1 MKTIFSII
9 ISYLLICNTFAQ
21 RIVEETL
28 PLSKNQ
34 EVKLEF
40 DFAEDIKISTW
51 DKNEVYVKA
60 TVNINV
66 GEDNDKFQFNT
77 KKGSGFV
84 RIESEIKD
92 LDKLYGNCT
101 TIIIEDGDTT
111 IINGNH
117 TKMDLLFEVFLPQK
131 TELTLSTIN
140 GDIELQGL
148 TGPLDISTI
157 NGEIDLHIPSSHKA
171 NIEMST
177 INGTMYTNLD
187 IDLTEEKTN
196 LCKVGGDVKTKLN
209 GGGVSIDLETI
220 NGVIFL
226 RKAN

>member
-1 MKTIFSII
+1 MKTIISII
-9 ISYLLICNTFAQ
+9 ISCLLISNTIAQ
-21 RIVEETL
+21 RIVEESL
-28 PLSKNQ
+28 ALSNNQ
-34 EVKLEF
+34 DVKLEF
-40 DFAEDIKISTW
+40 DFAEDIKVKTW

-60 TVNINV
+60 TVNING
-66 GEDNDKFQFNT
+66 GENNDKFQFNT
-77 KKGSGFV
+77 KKSSGFV
-84 RIESEIKD
+84 SIESKIKD

-117 TKMDLLFEVFLPQK
+117 TKMDLLFEVFLPAK

-140 GDIELQGL
+140 GDIELNGL

-157 NGEIDLHIPSSHKA
+157 NGEIDLHISSTHKA
-171 NIEMST
+171 NIQMST

-187 IDLTEEKTN
+187 LDFTDEKTN
-196 LCKVGGDVKTKLN
+196 LCKIGGDVNTKLN
-209 GGGVSIDLETI
+209 GGGVNIDLETI

-226 RKAN
+226 RETN

>member
-1 MKTIFSII
+1 MGI
-9 ISYLLICNTFAQ
+9 A
-21 RIVEETL
+21 L
-28 PLSKNQ
+28 P
-34 EVKLEF
+34 
-40 DFAEDIKISTW
+40 
-51 DKNEVYVKA
+51 
-60 TVNINV
+60 
-66 GEDNDKFQFNT
+66 
-77 KKGSGFV
+77 
-84 RIESEIKD
+84 
-92 LDKLYGNCT
+92 
-101 TIIIEDGDTT
+101 IIIEDGDTT